1 MILIIC
7 LWYFSDDTNLFF
19 SNCNMLFATLNS
31 ELSKISKWFFANS
44 SLLMSQKQNTSE
56 KNDIPLKLSRLQIN
70 NYNIERILS
79 IKFLG
84 VLDENLSWK
93 DHIKY
98 AENKIYKNTGI
109 LHKARDY
116 LSKES
121 LLSLYYAYIDTYKNF
136 ANLAWAS
143 TITHLTHLKPAFLA
157 WRNQPIGL

>member
-1 MILIIC
+1 
-7 LWYFSDDTNLFF
+7 
-19 SNCNMLFATLNS
+19 MLFATLNS

-84 VLDENLSWK
+84 VLLDENLSWK

-121 LLSLYYAYIDTYKNF
+121 LLSLYNAYIDTYKNF

-157 WRNQPIGL
+157 